1 MKKNTTLTLLLL
13 LIIMLLVILG
23 FKMYEDYNS
32 DDVTK
37 SIYSFE
43 AYPLYIDNY
52 IFINSEI
59 NNNKMYLLYENN
71 NDYLLKEIDTI
82 SKKENIYS
90 KNINMSCNL
99 KNDNNNPYIVCK
111 DESKISVYNIYLELL
126 EERELITEN
135 DYTVKSSIYEN
146 NFNEY
151 SEVIDSI
158 CNLKC
163 LLIRKDSITEKINLY
178 KETILK
184 EENIKNY
191 DIF

>member
-1 MKKNTTLTLLLL
+1 
-13 LIIMLLVILG
+13 
-23 FKMYEDYNS
+23 MYEDYNS

-151 SEVIDSI
+151 PEVIDSI

-178 KETILK
+178 KR
-184 EENIKNY
+184 NY
-191 DIF
+191 FKRRKH

>member
-71 NDYLLKEIDTI
+71 NDYLPNPT
-82 SKKENIYS
+82 NIHPSNEGY
-90 KNINMSCNL
+90 KA
-99 KNDNNNPYIVCK
+99 
-111 DESKISVYNIYLELL
+111 IYLE
-126 EERELITEN
+126 IM
-135 DYTVKSSIYEN
+135 KQ
-146 NFNEY
+146 
-151 SEVIDSI
+151 
-158 CNLKC
+158 LK
-163 LLIRKDSITEKINLY
+163 K
-178 KETILK
+178 
-184 EENIKNY
+184 
-191 DIF
+191 

>member
-43 AYPLYIDNY
+43 AYHLYIDNY

-90 KNINMSCNL
+90 KNINMS
-99 KNDNNNPYIVCK
+99 
-111 DESKISVYNIYLELL
+111 
-126 EERELITEN
+126 
-135 DYTVKSSIYEN
+135 
-146 NFNEY
+146 
-151 SEVIDSI
+151 
-158 CNLKC
+158 
-163 LLIRKDSITEKINLY
+163 
-178 KETILK
+178 
-184 EENIKNY
+184 
-191 DIF
+191 